1 MQDAAVRAIR
11 SPPGAAGW
19 GQGTTVA
26 SLAVP
31 DRPTSDAASW
41 IVCFGKRRYTR
52 WSGIRVVMRK
62 ESTAKF
68 RGSRDDEV
76 SSRGKET
83 LLFESFALFPLLGS
97 FRSGNLLGPMSEV
110 LAFELQNSSIWP
122 FGGLSHS
129 MQRRHFCENDVWL
142 SETRACS
149 PANHCFGNTT
159 YKDRGGHWTKLGE
172 SKT

>member
-1 MQDAAVRAIR
+1 MLLPARTLIDWRKRSVGMRMQMQDAAVRAIR
-11 SPPGAAGW
+11 GPPGAAGW

-62 ESTAKF
+62 ESTAKS

-83 LLFESFALFPLLGS
+83 LLFESFALFPLLDS
-97 FRSGNLLGPMSEV
+97 FRSGNLLGPSLRFLPSSFKFFD
-110 LAFELQNSSIWP
+110 LAVDE
-122 FGGLSHS
+122 
-129 MQRRHFCENDVWL
+129 
-142 SETRACS
+142 
-149 PANHCFGNTT
+149 
-159 YKDRGGHWTKLGE
+159 
-172 SKT
+172 